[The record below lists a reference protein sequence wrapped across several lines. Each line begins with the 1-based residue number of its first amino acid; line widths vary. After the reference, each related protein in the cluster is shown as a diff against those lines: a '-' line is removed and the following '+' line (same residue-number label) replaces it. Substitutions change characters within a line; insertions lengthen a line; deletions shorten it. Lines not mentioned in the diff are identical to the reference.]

1 MNSGDVNIVI
11 ESSLWIIV
19 SIIFGIITLFF
30 VNKYRK
36 MDKEAKPFILGL
48 IFFIGTFMI
57 ARTIETYRR
66 YFYSGNYH
74 DIVESGFR
82 IFGTNLILRLLYYI
96 IAWGGISVFYLVFEK
111 YIMNRKTKY
120 ILTVCTILEG
130 TFSCLLYF
138 THNELWNFM
147 VVTILFFGVAFIPL
161 ILFIYLSI
169 KAVYRSNRIAW
180 ILNTIGFIFF
190 VLGVMADLPEAYTFV
205 QNIPISEELIRYF
218 NPIAMSIGAILM
230 GTGFWI
236 MYKST

>member
-1 MNSGDVNIVI
+1 MNSGEVNIVL

-19 SIIFGIITLFF
+19 SIIFALITLFF

-48 IFFIGTFMI
+48 IFFIGAFMI

-66 YFYSGNYH
+66 YFYSGNYY
-74 DIVESGFR
+74 DIVESGFM
-82 IFGTNLILRLLYYI
+82 IYGVNLILRLLYYI
-96 IAWGGISVFYLVFEK
+96 IAWGGISVFYFVFEK
-111 YIMNRKTKY
+111 YIMDKKTKY
-120 ILTVCTILEG
+120 IMTFCSILEG

-138 THNELWNFM
+138 THNDPWNFM

-161 ILFIYLSI
+161 ISFTYLAI
-169 KAVYRSNRIAW
+169 KAIYRSNRIGW
-180 ILNTIGFIFF
+180 LLNVIGFIFF
-190 VLGVMADLPEAYTFV
+190 VLAVMADLPEAYIFV
-205 QNIPISEELIRYF
+205 QNIPISQDLIRYF
-218 NPIAMSIGAILM
+218 NPIEMAIGAILM